1 MLMDRFMEAA
11 AAMADTI
18 NIANAMIAAGIALA
32 IGVVIFIKRHAGN
45 AK

>member
-1 MLMDRFMEAA
+1 META

-18 NIANAMIAAGIALA
+18 NVVNAMIAAGIALA
-32 IGVVIFIKRHAGN
+32 IGVIIFIKRHAGN